1 MSTTRSFF
9 ITATRTAK
17 HLPTQQLRKQH
28 AMSYPTNHSNPTD
41 LLSKL
46 PEKFDEARSSGQLFY
61 FPSEAKDV
69 ISQGRRFNVR
79 ICPALQDK
87 AKAKADA
94 LAAIR
99 AENDGSPDKKR
110 PRVANEGNKDGLLNK
125 QNEQE
130 PFKPPYVPEL
140 FVGSLEGFEGE
151 EGMSILLNKYSLLP
165 GHILLCPF
173 SYQPQDLPPTPPQL
187 ALAYN
192 ILLAASRH
200 PTRPSKMLAFYNGG
214 EGAGAS
220 QKWRHLQF
228 VEVPGG
234 RAPVEEWI
242 QGMQFDRLD
251 KPVILPNMPYLHI
264 VHPLPPSA
272 QMPVPPTS
280 ESIEQLIDFL
290 APALMRLLDM
300 AFDAARRGSGD
311 KNGGWNILMTLEHL
325 HLIPRTLP
333 SYPLPSPHP
342 PLELNSLG
350 YAGMLLVRSSEQ
362 EAALM
367 QATESQGGLMS
378 VLAKC
383 GVPREFGEQVLEA
396 EAAFHGQ
403 IEQEMLS
410 GQ

>member
-1 MSTTRSFF
+1 M
-9 ITATRTAK
+9 A
-17 HLPTQQLRKQH
+17 
-28 AMSYPTNHSNPTD
+28 YPINHSNPTD
-41 LLSKL
+41 LLSKV
-46 PEKFDEARSSGQLFY
+46 PEKFDEARSSGQLFF

-79 ICPALQDK
+79 VCPSLQNK
-87 AKAKADA
+87 AKAKEDA
-94 LAAIR
+94 LAAVR
-99 AENDGSPDKKR
+99 AEKDGSPDKKR
-110 PRVANEGNKDGLLNK
+110 PRVAGEDKEEESVNK
-125 QNEQE
+125 QNELE

-140 FVGSLEGFEGE
+140 FVGSLKGLEGE

-173 SYQPQDLPPTPPQL
+173 SYQPQALPPTPPQL

-200 PTRPSKMLAFYNGG
+200 PIRPSKMLAFYNGG

-228 VEVPGG
+228 VEAPGG
-234 RAPVEEWI
+234 KAPVEEWI
-242 QGMQFDRLD
+242 QGVQFERLD
-251 KPVILPNMPYLHI
+251 KPVILPNVPYLHI

-272 QMPVPPTS
+272 QMPVPPTP
-280 ESIEQLIDFL
+280 ESTEQLIDFL

-300 AFDAARRGSGD
+300 AFDAARRGGGHKD
-311 KNGGWNILMTLEHL
+311 GGWNILMTLEHL
-325 HLIPRTLP
+325 HLIPRSLP
-333 SYPLPSPHP
+333 SYSLPQPYP
-342 PLELNSLG
+342 PLELNALG
-350 YAGMLLVRSSEQ
+350 YAGMMLVRSSEQ

-367 QATESQGGLMS
+367 QAAEPQGGLMS
-378 VLAKC
+378 VLARC

-403 IEQEMLS
+403 IEQEMSS